1 MKQFHSLATMG
12 CIILMLVTSPIAY
25 SAEDGNTSEWPSY
38 YPASFQ
44 KLGTLTEIRS
54 QYDWVMSGIRMQV
67 SRNVLVHTLVTNFSS
82 LYYIKQGMELGYRK
96 NADGEI
102 IEVWQVPPGTVDGE

>member
-1 MKQFHSLATMG
+1 MKKIHSLATVG
-12 CIILMLVTSPIAY
+12 CIAILLATSPAAY
-25 SAEDGNTSEWPSY
+25 STEDGDTSEQPSY

-44 KLGTLTEIRS
+44 KLGILTEIRS
-54 QYDWVMSGIRMQV
+54 QYDWVISGIRMRV
-67 SRNVLVHTLVTNFSS
+67 SRDVLVHTLVSNFSS

-102 IEVWQVPPGTVDGE
+102 IEVWQVQPGTMDGE